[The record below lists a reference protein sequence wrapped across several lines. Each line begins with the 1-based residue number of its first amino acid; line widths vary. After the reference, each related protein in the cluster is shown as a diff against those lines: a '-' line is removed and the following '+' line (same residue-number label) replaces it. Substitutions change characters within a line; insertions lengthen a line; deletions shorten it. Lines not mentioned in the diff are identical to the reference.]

1 MVGGMIADAVLLVAV
16 IGVLGAASKPPDCTV
31 GYSDSNLNI
40 EVTGQGADAACRQLI
55 PAGPGANSDGF
66 PYGSGRISQP
76 SGDVKC
82 KVTLK
87 GLTYTVRDSGLVT
100 LYGPVACSTLRASE
114 SHTYKSAPQVAF
126 VMSGE
131 CPIAQPQCPSGWDK
145 LSQPFTANG
154 DWDLTWS
161 YSCSGSDHY
170 FYTSIRDGD
179 GKTQAFGDFT
189 QPNDSDP
196 SGSGVMHAHDKPDAG
211 PRTVNAGASA
221 GCSWTVSV
229 TILGPRS

>member
-1 MVGGMIADAVLLVAV
+1 MIADAVLLVAV